1 MENINYSLLLNGA
14 DFKEIKNLS
23 KFIYIALKKE
33 NFNASLLIKPLSNIS
48 NYSLAYSLIKIG
60 QFKSESCS
68 LNINAIISLDF
79 QSTLNYLPFIN
90 KDTLVFS
97 NYSTFNVCNYLL
109 ADNNL
114 VTGKLREKTDN
125 IYKIPVEKII
135 DSEIMGKNK
144 ISPYIALIG
153 AFIAKSGLL
162 DIDSVCLEIALFSKN
177 DAEKKNSIKAI
188 LAGYDYV
195 MEEKTDN

>member
-1 MENINYSLLLNGA
+1 MENINYSLILNGA

-23 KFIYIALKKE
+23 KFIYISLKKE
-33 NFNASLLIKPLSNIS
+33 NFNTSLLIKPLSNIS
-48 NYSLAYSLIKIG
+48 NYSLTYSLIKIG
-60 QFKSESCS
+60 QFKSVSCS
-68 LNINAIISLDF
+68 LNINAVISLDY
-79 QSTLNYLPFIN
+79 QSVLNYLPFIN

-97 NYSTFNVCNYLL
+97 GYSTFNVCNYFL

-114 VTGKLREKTDN
+114 VTNKLREKTDN

-135 DSEIMGKNK
+135 NLEMMGENK
-144 ISPYIALIG
+144 VSPYIALIG

-162 DIDSVCLEIALFSKN
+162 DIDSVCREIALFSKN
-177 DAEKKNSIKAI
+177 DAEKKNSIKTI

-195 MEEKTDN
+195 MERGGG

>member
-1 MENINYSLLLNGA
+1 MENINYSLILNGA

-23 KFIYIALKKE
+23 KLIYTALKKE

-60 QFKSESCS
+60 QFKPTSCS

-90 KDTLVFS
+90 KGTLVFS
-97 NYSTFNVCNYLL
+97 NYSTFNVCSYFL
-109 ADNNL
+109 ADNDL
-114 VTGKLREKTDN
+114 VTGRLREKTDN

-135 DSEIMGKNK
+135 DLEIMGKNK
-144 ISPYIALIG
+144 VSPYITLIG

-177 DAEKKNSIKAI
+177 DAEKKNGIKAI

-195 MEEKTDN
+195 MEEKAGN